1 MPANSLPTQETILNL
16 IDELIE
22 QDIPVIVEGYKDR
35 QALKELGLKRIITLN
50 KPLYKIVESLKSKEV
65 AVLTDL
71 DWRGKKLYSRIS
83 HDCQRFGIKVNNKLR
98 HFLFRKTP
106 LRHIEGLGTFL
117 RHLEDH
123 NHSLVAK
130 R

>member
-1 MPANSLPTQETILNL
+1 MQTQEAILNL

-22 QDIPVIVEGYKDR
+22 LDIPIIVEGYKDKKT
-35 QALKELGLKRIITLN
+35 LNELGLKRIITLN
-50 KPLYKIVESLKSKEV
+50 KPLYKIVENLKSKEV

-83 HDCQRFGIKVNNKLR
+83 QDCQRFGIKLNNKLR

-117 RHLEDH
+117 KNQEKFNDI
-123 NHSLVAK
+123 
-130 R
+130 